1 MSGHTCNQ
9 IFIDVEGFFWIIS
22 LFRKAE
28 VGMALRAFARQV
40 GIPNELHFD
49 RAAEQMGPQSD
60 LKCAISESSIKWII
74 QNLSHPGR
82 TAVRI

>member
-1 MSGHTCNQ
+1 MHFLSKDEFG
-9 IFIDVEGFFWIIS
+9 I
-22 LFRKAE
+22 
-28 VGMALRAFARQV
+28 ALRELAILV